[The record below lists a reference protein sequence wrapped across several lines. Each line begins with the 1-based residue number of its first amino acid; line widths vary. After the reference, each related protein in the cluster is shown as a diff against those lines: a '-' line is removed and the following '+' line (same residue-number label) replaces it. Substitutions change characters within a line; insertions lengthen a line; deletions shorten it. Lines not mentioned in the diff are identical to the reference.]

1 MPQIYT
7 LKPTQNDSVLMN
19 YMGNFYGTEHYYTNH
34 FLSFKYT
41 DGVKGFCE
49 QAHAFWLLNLVES
62 IVKAKPSMNE
72 DLISITLLV
81 NQDNTAFITFKDLT
95 KTIYQQ
101 RIPYTDCP
109 VGEWNFFYE
118 NNVFFWNGEY

>member
-7 LKPTQNDSVLMN
+7 LKATQNDSVLMS

-49 QAHAFWLLNLVES
+49 QAHAFWLLDIVES
-62 IVKAKPSMNE
+62 VVKNKPSMNE

-81 NQDNTAFITFKDLT
+81 NQDNTAFITFKDSS

-101 RIPYTDCP
+101 KIPYTDCP

>member
-1 MPQIYT
+1 MPQIYANT
-7 LKPTQNDSVLMN
+7 TPQNDSVLMS

-62 IVKAKPSMNE
+62 VVKNKPSMNE

-81 NQDNTAFITFKDLT
+81 NQDNTAIITFKDLT

-101 RIPYTDCP
+101 KIPYTDCP

>member
-7 LKPTQNDSVLMN
+7 NTIPQNDPVLMS

-41 DGVKGFCE
+41 DGVKGFYE
-49 QAHAFWLLNLVES
+49 QAHAFWLFDIIES
-62 IVKAKPSMNE
+62 VVKTNKAMSE
-72 DLISITLLV
+72 DLISISLMV
-81 NQDNTAFITFKDLT
+81 NNDNTAFITFKDST

-101 RIPYTDCP
+101 KIPYTDCP